1 MTTAPG
7 LTKTLTPLQLFLVA
21 FGAAIGVGWIIVVG
35 EWLGLAG
42 PLGTTIGFLAG
53 AAIISLVCLC
63 YGELA
68 ALFPVAGGEIVYC
81 HEVYGPRTGFL
92 IGWFLAAGYLAV
104 TTFETIS
111 IGWVAGALVPG
122 LEGPTIA
129 IINGSPLRLGSAL
142 MGIIGTGL
150 LVWVNYRGVRY
161 AAILQDW
168 MTWGLVVA
176 SLGFIAA
183 GMVRG
188 DTANLSPLFQIGAGG
203 SILPGIVA
211 VFLATP
217 NWLGGFAFIPQL
229 MEEQAPGS
237 PPSRAVLAMVMQVIL
252 AAVFY
257 SLVTIAAAMAVP
269 WTTLIGKPLPVA
281 EAFRVAFGSDLAAKL
296 VLFTGLL
303 GLLTTW
309 NAVLLAGS
317 RVLFALGRAR
327 MIHARFGT
335 VDPVTGTPTFALMFA
350 GLVSIAGLALGRRAL
365 LPLLTVTA
373 ISQAAAFVLV
383 SVGVVKLRRTH
394 PELRRPY
401 RVPGGVP
408 VALLAAAGASVAL
421 YLAVAE
427 PYRTRTA
434 AGIPLEWWLLIGWGV
449 VGFIFWTASG
459 RHRQGLSDDERRR
472 LLLGGSPKD
481 SR

>member
-1 MTTAPG
+1 MTTPPG
-7 LTKTLTPLQLFLVA
+7 LAKTLTPLQLFLIA

-35 EWLGLAG
+35 DWLGQAG

-53 AAIISLVCLC
+53 AAVISLVCLC

-81 HEVYGPRTGFL
+81 HEIYGPRTGFL
-92 IGWFLAAGYLAV
+92 VGWFLAAGYLAV

-111 IGWVAGALVPG
+111 IGWVAGALFPDA
-122 LEGPTIA
+122 EGPILA
-129 IINGSPLRLGSAL
+129 VINGSPLHLGSAL
-142 MGIIGTGL
+142 MGIVGTGL
-150 LVWVNYRGVRY
+150 LVWVNLRGVRH
-161 AAILQDW
+161 AATLQDW

-176 SLGFIAA
+176 SLGFITA
-183 GMVRG
+183 GIVRG
-188 DTANLSPLFQIGAGG
+188 NAVNLSPLFQISASG
-203 SILPGIVA
+203 SIFPGIVA
-211 VFLATP
+211 VFLTTP

-257 SLVTIAAAMAVP
+257 SLVTVAAAMAVP
-269 WTTLIGKPLPVA
+269 WPSLIGKPLPVA
-281 EAFRVAFGSDLAAKL
+281 EAFRVAFGSELAAKL

-309 NAVLLAGS
+309 NAVLIAGS

-335 VDPVTGTPTFALMFA
+335 VDAVTGAPSFALEFA
-350 GLVSIAGLALGRRAL
+350 GVVSILGLVLGRRAL

-383 SVGVVKLRRTH
+383 SVGVVKLRRTR

-408 VALLAAAGASVAL
+408 VALLAAAGASAAL
-421 YLAVAE
+421 YLAIAE
-427 PYRTRTA
+427 PYRARTT
-434 AGIPLEWWLLIGWGV
+434 GIPLEWWLLIGWAL
-449 VGFIFWTASG
+449 VGFSFWAASS
-459 RHRQGLSDDERRR
+459 RHRQGLGDDERRR
-472 LLLGGSPKD
+472 LLLGQPKD
-481 SR
+481 SA

>member
-1 MTTAPG
+1 MTSSPG
-7 LTKTLTPLQLFLVA
+7 LAKTLTGLQLFLIA

-35 EWLGLAG
+35 TWLGQAG
-42 PLGTTIGFLAG
+42 PVGTALGFFAG
-53 AAIISLVCLC
+53 AAVISLVCLC

-81 HEVYGPRTGFL
+81 HEIYGPRTGFL
-92 IGWFLAAGYLAV
+92 VGWFLASGYLAV
-104 TTFETIS
+104 ITFETIS
-111 IGWVAGALVPG
+111 IGWVAGALFPG

-129 IINGSPLRLGSAL
+129 VINESPVRLGSAL
-142 MGIIGTGL
+142 MGGLGTVL
-150 LVWVNYRGVRY
+150 LVWVNLRGVRH
-161 AAILQDW
+161 AARLQDW
-168 MTWGLVVA
+168 MTWGLVAA
-176 SLGFIAA
+176 SLAFIGA
-183 GMVRG
+183 GIIRG
-188 DTANLSPLFQIGAGG
+188 DVHNLSPLFQLGATG

-211 VFLATP
+211 VFLTTP

-237 PPSRAVLAMVMQVIL
+237 PPSRAVLAMVMQVVL
-252 AAVFY
+252 AALFY

-269 WTTLIGKPLPVA
+269 WQSLVGPALPVA
-281 EAFRVAFGSDLAAKL
+281 EAFRVAFGSELAAKL

-303 GLLTTW
+303 GLITTW
-309 NAVLLAGS
+309 NAVLIAGS

-327 MIHARFGT
+327 MIHHRFAT
-335 VDPVTGTPTFALMFA
+335 VDPATGAPSFALLFA
-350 GLVSIAGLALGRRAL
+350 GAVSIVGLLLGRRAL

-383 SVGVVKLRRTH
+383 SVGVVKLRRAQPDLH
-394 PELRRPY
+394 RPY

-427 PYRTRTA
+427 PYRARTS
-434 AGIPLEWWLLIGWGV
+434 GIPLEWWLLIGWGLI
-449 VGFIFWTASG
+449 GFGFWTASSG
-459 RHRQGLSDDERRR
+459 HRNGLSDDARRR
-472 LLLGGSPKD
+472 LLLGGPAKET
-481 SR
+481 R